1 MHNNMGWNYNDDWKV
16 FWATSFHSLWSWHNK
31 ESHYRKFSRP
41 PCQMT
46 HINKLVQDYKNAK
59 ISTNSIRKHHR
70 TLKLIKWEVPPL
82 GLVELNTD
90 GARDK
95 KVGVCSAYIAELWGV
110 YNDLHLVTRL
120 RFRVIDMDVYSQQVV
135 NEINT
140 NKSSNIMGRKLI
152 SKIRSYFLQD
162 CEIRT
167 NHVY

>member
-1 MHNNMGWNYNDDWKV
+1 
-16 FWATSFHSLWSWHNK
+16 
-31 ESHYRKFSRP
+31 
-41 PCQMT
+41 MT

-59 ISTNSIRKHHR
+59 TSTNSIRKHHR

-120 RFRVIDMDVYSQQVV
+120 RFRVIDMNVYSQQVV

-152 SKIRSYFLQD
+152 SKI
-162 CEIRT
+162 
-167 NHVY
+167 